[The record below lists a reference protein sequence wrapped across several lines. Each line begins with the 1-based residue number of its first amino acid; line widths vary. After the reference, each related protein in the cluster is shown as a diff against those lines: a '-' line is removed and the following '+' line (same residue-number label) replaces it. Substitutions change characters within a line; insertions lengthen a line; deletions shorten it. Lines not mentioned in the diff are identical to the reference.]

1 MTRDARLI
9 YAAAFVR
16 STTVSLVGET
26 LAIHLADVG
35 FSTTQIGL
43 LIGVGLAG
51 SWLATVVVGLRGDAW
66 GRWRVLI
73 ALVLRMREGTWPWPP
88 SARLAS

>member
-1 MTRDARLI
+1 MSAPRVIVQTKRDALLI
-9 YAAAFVR
+9 YAAGFVR
-16 STTVSLVGET
+16 SGTVSLVGVT

-51 SWLATVVVGLRGDAW
+51 SSLATASDHRS
-66 GRWRVLI
+66 
-73 ALVLRMREGTWPWPP
+73 RESSCSTLHWPVHSS
-88 SARLAS
+88 SAAR